1 MMIRPMNDRIMVRRI
16 PETDSKSVIIIPD
29 VAQQPSYRGEIL
41 SVGPGKR
48 RPDGSRQ
55 PLDVKPGE
63 IVWFGQYTDF
73 DNEDYVM
80 IQEAD
85 IRFVE
90 RNA

>member
-16 PETDSKSVIIIPD
+16 PETDTKSTIIIPD
-29 VAQQPSYRGEIL
+29 VAQQPSFRGEIL

-48 RPDGSRQ
+48 RADGSRQ

-73 DNEDYVM
+73 DKEDYVM